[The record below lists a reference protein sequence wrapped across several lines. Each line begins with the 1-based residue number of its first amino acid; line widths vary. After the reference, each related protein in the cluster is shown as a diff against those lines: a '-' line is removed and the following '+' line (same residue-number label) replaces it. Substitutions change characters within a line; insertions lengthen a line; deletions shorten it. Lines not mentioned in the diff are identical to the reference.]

1 MSNADVK
8 RLLRKAKLSGKEAAL
23 LIIRDEWEEQTT
35 GKGFLSETEIEAIR
49 SNVPPAQHE
58 TFNEYIRFNRAAYYA
73 LLDAGRLGLTIAGA
87 CGRLYPLLIAYGS
100 ESRLRDTR
108 SKLPHAVTAQ
118 EYEERRLAQ
127 REDKLLEPISLG
139 HVLNWYVT
147 AEELA
152 PESLQEAWGAYKAGK
167 PDTFY
172 AGALDYAMHEL
183 DEPELARPW
192 LEWLLEIFR
201 GGRLKPVRYTEEASS
216 RAQGYLPSSSDYA
229 SIYQEQ
235 SEQPGARDVTTLLE
249 AIESYLAGELEPASL
264 EDMLWDWY
272 VAGPELYQAGLAKYQ
287 AYIDNYEP
295 HLPEWPILAI
305 LQNER
310 SLEAR
315 HLVNKETG
323 HYRREHEDE
332 LLQIVTM
339 LDTYRTIYAD
349 EGGLDG
355 YLVETRELLIKRLE
369 ELTAFRLGIQAA
381 SKVLGIELIQEPWDG
396 IDRGY
401 EAIRQ
406 INSFI
411 RLAKLFEYPQ
421 LGEGIEPFPVVEP
434 LLPIEEI
441 DVGSIKPSERVVK
454 LIQERLG
461 KLLPEGW
468 AEQALEPGPEED
480 AHEPA

>member
-35 GKGFLSETEIEAIR
+35 GKGFLSETEIEAIK

-100 ESRLRDTR
+100 ESRLREAR
-108 SKLPHAVTAQ
+108 GKLPHVVTAQ
-118 EYEERRLAQ
+118 EYEERKLAQ
-127 REDKLLEPISLG
+127 REDKLLEPVSLG

-147 AEELA
+147 DKELA
-152 PESLQEAWGAYKAGK
+152 SESLQEAWGAYRTGK

-192 LEWLLEIFR
+192 LEWLLEMLR
-201 GGRLKPVRYTEEASS
+201 GGRLKLVHYTEEASE

-235 SEQPGARDVTTLLE
+235 SERPGARDIATLLE
-249 AIESYLAGELEPASL
+249 AIERYLAGELEPASL
-264 EDMLWDWY
+264 EDVLWDWY
-272 VAGPELYQAGLAKYQ
+272 VSGPELYEAGLAKYQ

-295 HLPEWPILAI
+295 QLPEWPILAI
-305 LQNER
+305 LQNGE

-315 HLVNKETG
+315 YLVDKETG
-323 HYRREHEDE
+323 HYRREHEDS
-332 LLQIVTM
+332 LLQLVSM
-339 LDTYRTIYAD
+339 FDTYRKIYEDVD
-349 EGGLDG
+349 EGSLEG

-381 SKVLGIELIQEPWDG
+381 SKVLGIELIQEPWDD

-411 RLAKLFEYPQ
+411 NLARLEQ
-421 LGEGIEPFPVVEP
+421 FPGMDIEP

-441 DVGSIKPSERVVK
+441 DVGSIKPSERVVE
-454 LIQERLG
+454 LIQGRLG

-468 AEQALEPGPEED
+468 AKQALEPGPKED